1 VSSALSGNVVV
12 WATGITAR
20 AIRFYISRGLLPPP
34 EFRGNATRYGREHFL
49 RLLAIRKFRREDR
62 MGLEAIRRRLDS
74 LDPAAL
80 EQFAPPAPAVAQ
92 TATAGLVAP
101 PAATYK
107 RESWERLALLPGLEL
122 LVPSGR
128 EPARA
133 AARAGDSRPLCR
145 SARRDS
151 RRRRCR
157 ERWRDARACDRD
169 TRHVSGWD
177 RTGPFRWPSRRGS
190 FDPSGSRLLGGG
202 TGGIS

>member
-122 LVPSGR
+122 LVRADASPLVRRLVQEIHDHCVGPRGATAGGVAVASAGETR
-128 EPARA
+128 EPATA
-133 AARAGDSRPLCR
+133 
-145 SARRDS
+145 
-151 RRRRCR
+151 
-157 ERWRDARACDRD
+157 
-169 TRHVSGWD
+169 T
-177 RTGPFRWPSRRGS
+177 PS
-190 FDPSGSRLLGGG
+190 
-202 TGGIS
+202 T